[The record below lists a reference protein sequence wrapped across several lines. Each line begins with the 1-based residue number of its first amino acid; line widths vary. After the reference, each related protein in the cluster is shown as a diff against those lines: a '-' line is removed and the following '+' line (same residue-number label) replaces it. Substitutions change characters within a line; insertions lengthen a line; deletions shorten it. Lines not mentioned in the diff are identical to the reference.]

1 MGRGRGGRNRKPRNS
16 ATFRLC
22 PRPGAADPSDRV
34 LVRVDGNQYHVPGL
48 DDDDDDCSYFEG
60 AIPSADDD
68 GAEPSSSP
76 SGAALPDHVRRAILE
91 LGLPD
96 DGYNYLDHIREIRPS
111 YSSTG
116 GGGSSTVFLP
126 TRRAARCG
134 LPLSVKAYDARGV
147 EVGLD
152 NAAATGELI
161 PVEEAIDPDVTDLL
175 EEREVPPVPIDDYEG
190 ESVVVPLVALE
201 NEDDGTSEDEDDGTS
216 EDEDDGTSEDEDD
229 GTSDDEGEQ
238 SKVPTGSL
246 EYEDEDSELEDDFV
260 IIANQPEEED
270 QMDLEDDFVILA
282 NQPDE
287 QMDTRLELP
296 YGHVKCLLWERML
309 R

>member
-34 LVRVDGNQYHVPGL
+34 LVRVDGNPYRVPGL
-48 DDDDDDCSYFEG
+48 DDDDDDACCYFE
-60 AIPSADDD
+60 

-96 DGYNYLDHIREIRPS
+96 DGYNYLAHIREIRPS

-116 GGGSSTVFLP
+116 GGGSSAVFLP

-147 EVGLD
+147 DVGLD
-152 NAAATGELI
+152 NVAATGALI
-161 PVEEAIDPDVTDLL
+161 PVEEAIDPDVTELL
-175 EEREVPPVPIDDYEG
+175 EESDNVPPGSLEDEDEESEVPPGIV
-190 ESVVVPLVALE
+190 
-201 NEDDGTSEDEDDGTS
+201 EDEDEESEVPPETS
-216 EDEDDGTSEDEDD
+216 
-229 GTSDDEGEQ
+229 
-238 SKVPTGSL
+238 
-246 EYEDEDSELEDDFV
+246 EDEDSELEDDFV

-282 NQPDE
+282 NQSDGEE
-287 QMDTRLELP
+287 QMDVMASRLER
-296 YGHVKCLLWERML
+296 GSFMAALWAC
-309 R
+309 

>member
-34 LVRVDGNQYHVPGL
+34 LVRVDGNPYRVPGL
-48 DDDDDDCSYFEG
+48 DDDACYLDG
-60 AIPSADDD
+60 

-96 DGYNYLDHIREIRPS
+96 DGYNYLAHIREIRPS

-116 GGGSSTVFLP
+116 GGGSSAVFLP

-147 EVGLD
+147 DVGLD
-152 NAAATGELI
+152 NVAATGALI
-161 PVEEAIDPDVTDLL
+161 PVEEAIDPDVTELL
-175 EEREVPPVPIDDYEG
+175 EEREGEIEDGEREVPP
-190 ESVVVPLVALE
+190 
-201 NEDDGTSEDEDDGTS
+201 GTLEDEDQESEVPPGTV
-216 EDEDDGTSEDEDD
+216 EDEDEESETS
-229 GTSDDEGEQ
+229 
-238 SKVPTGSL
+238 
-246 EYEDEDSELEDDFV
+246 EDEDSELEDDFV
-260 IIANQPEEED
+260 IIANQSEEED

-282 NQPDE
+282 NQPHGEE
-287 QMDTRLELP
+287 QMDMMGSRLER
-296 YGHVKCLLWERML
+296 GRFMAALWAC
-309 R
+309 

>member
-48 DDDDDDCSYFEG
+48 DDDDDACYFEG
-60 AIPSADDD
+60 ALGDD

-96 DGYNYLDHIREIRPS
+96 DGYNYLAHIREIRPS

-116 GGGSSTVFLP
+116 GGGSSAVFLP

-147 EVGLD
+147 DVGLD
-152 NAAATGELI
+152 NVAAAGALI
-161 PVEEAIDPDVTDLL
+161 PVEEAIDPDITDLL
-175 EEREVPPVPIDDYEG
+175 EESEVPPE
-190 ESVVVPLVALE
+190 
-201 NEDDGTSEDEDDGTS
+201 TSEDENEDEESEVPPGIVEDDNEESEGPSETS
-216 EDEDDGTSEDEDD
+216 EN
-229 GTSDDEGEQ
+229 
-238 SKVPTGSL
+238 
-246 EYEDEDSELEDDFV
+246 EDSELEDDFV
-260 IIANQPEEED
+260 IIANQPEQED

-282 NQPDE
+282 NQPDGEE
-287 QMDTRLELP
+287 QMDMMGGRLAR
-296 YGHVKCLLWERML
+296 GSFAAALWAC
-309 R
+309 

>member
-34 LVRVDGNQYHVPGL
+34 LVRVDGNPYRVPGL
-48 DDDDDDCSYFEG
+48 DDDDDCYCAF
-60 AIPSADDD
+60 PSAAAGYD

-96 DGYNYLDHIREIRPS
+96 DGYNYLAHIREIRPS

-116 GGGSSTVFLP
+116 GGGSSAVFLP
-126 TRRAARCG
+126 IRRAARCG

-147 EVGLD
+147 DVGLD
-152 NAAATGELI
+152 NVAATGALI
-161 PVEEAIDPDVTDLL
+161 PVEEAIDPDVTELL
-175 EEREVPPVPIDDYEG
+175 EEREGENEDEEREVPPGTLEDE
-190 ESVVVPLVALE
+190 ESELPPGTV
-201 NEDDGTSEDEDDGTS
+201 EDDDEESETS
-216 EDEDDGTSEDEDD
+216 
-229 GTSDDEGEQ
+229 
-238 SKVPTGSL
+238 
-246 EYEDEDSELEDDFV
+246 EDEDSELEDDFV

-282 NQPDE
+282 NQPDGEE
-287 QMDTRLELP
+287 QMDMMGSRLER
-296 YGHVKCLLWERML
+296 GRFMAALWAC
-309 R
+309 